1 MAWLNYDLQD
11 AFPTCP
17 FVEILSHKHHTGVQ
31 LDQVDVSSCASSTC
45 PALQSLFHTLHKSV
59 AFHQCECENALLD
72 EVLEASSSK
81 EGK

>member
-1 MAWLNYDLQD
+1 MAWLNHDLKD
-11 AFPTCP
+11 VFSACLF
-17 FVEILSHKHHTGVQ
+17 FEILSHKHHTCVQ
-31 LDQVDVSSCASSTC
+31 LDQVGVSSCASSTC
-45 PALQSLFHTLHKSV
+45 LALQRFFHTLHKSV

>member
-11 AFPTCP
+11 AFSTCP
-17 FVEILSHKHHTGVQ
+17 FVEILSRKHHTCVQ
-31 LDQVDVSSCASSTC
+31 LDQVGVSSCASSTC
-45 PALQSLFHTLHKSV
+45 PALQSFSHTLHRSV
-59 AFHQCECENALLD
+59 VFHQCECENALLD